1 MTDNDRA
8 ADSRAPA
15 AEGAVNIDPEAVIWS
30 AGEAD
35 RAGRPLLLV
44 LHGYGSHEGDL
55 FALAPHLPLDPVI
68 AALRAPL
75 PAGQGWAWFPIQDL
89 GNPAVDVVDATVAAV
104 LDWLDGLPSA
114 PASVG
119 LLGFSQGGAMTL
131 QLMRAAPQ
139 RFAFAVQLSG
149 FVGSG
154 EQPGDADLAVRR
166 PPVFWGRGTADPVI
180 PPSAIDRTRA
190 WLPGH
195 ATVTER
201 IYEGMA
207 HSISQPELADV
218 VTFLR
223 DQYAGPTA

>member
-1 MTDNDRA
+1 MSDTEHGTH
-8 ADSRAPA
+8 
-15 AEGAVNIDPEAVIWS
+15 AEGTARIDADAVIWS

-35 RAGRPLLLV
+35 RAARPLLIV

-55 FALAPHLPLDPVI
+55 FSLAPHLPLQPVI

-75 PAGQGWAWFPIQDL
+75 PAGQGWAWFPIQDP
-89 GNPAVDVVDATVAAV
+89 GNPTAATVDSAVAAV
-104 LDWLDGLPSA
+104 LEWLDGLAVP
-114 PASVG
+114 PTSVG

-131 QLMRAAPQ
+131 QLMRAAPE

-149 FVGSG
+149 FVASG
-154 EQPGDADLAVRR
+154 ERPTDADLAARR
-166 PPVFWGRGTADPVI
+166 PPVVGGRGTADPVI
-180 PPSAIDRTRA
+180 PASAIERTQA

-195 ATVTER
+195 ATLTER

-218 VTFLR
+218 VAFLR
-223 DQYAGPTA
+223 AQYPGA